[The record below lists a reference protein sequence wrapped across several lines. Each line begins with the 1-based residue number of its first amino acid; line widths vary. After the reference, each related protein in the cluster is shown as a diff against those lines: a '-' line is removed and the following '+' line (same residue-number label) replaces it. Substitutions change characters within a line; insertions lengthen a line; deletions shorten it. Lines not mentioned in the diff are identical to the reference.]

1 MIGRYFFFDIMQDS
15 IFLLTDDYQFMEFTY
30 KEKNNFKFIDHGSGH
45 PVILLHG
52 LMGNFNNFEKTIRFF
67 SDSGCYR
74 VLAPSLPLYDYPLL
88 KTNIKTFSKFLHDF
102 ISYMN
107 FSQVTL
113 VGNSLGGHIS
123 LVYAKRYPQKVHSLV
138 LTGSSGLYENS
149 LGNSFP
155 KRGDYDFIK
164 DKISEIFYNEEL
176 VTKELVDDV
185 FEIVNNRNKV
195 IRTLAIAKSAIRH
208 NMSKELGEFRMP
220 ACLIWGKNDIVTP
233 PSVAE
238 EFDRL
243 LPFSD
248 LFWIDECGHAPMMEQ
263 PDIFNSIL
271 FDWLSKFD
279 SLKRP

>member
-1 MIGRYFFFDIMQDS
+1 
-15 IFLLTDDYQFMEFTY
+15 MEFIY
-30 KEKNNFKFIDHGSGH
+30 KEKRNFKFIDQGSGH
-45 PVILLHG
+45 PIILLHG
-52 LMGNFNNFEKTIRFF
+52 LMGNLSNFEKTVQFF
-67 SDSGCYR
+67 SERGHYR
-74 VLAPSLPLYDYPLL
+74 VLVPSLPLYDYPIL
-88 KTNIKTFSKFLHDF
+88 KTNIKTFSKFLHEF

-123 LVYAKRYPQKVHSLV
+123 LVYAKGNPQKVHSLV

-155 KRGDYDFIK
+155 KRGDYNFIK
-164 DKISEIFYNEEL
+164 DKISEVFYEDKL

-195 IRTLAIAKSAIRH
+195 IRTLSIAKSAIRH

-220 ACLIWGKNDIVTP
+220 VCLIWGKNDAVTP
-233 PSVAE
+233 SSVAL

-248 LFWIDECGHAPMMEQ
+248 LYWIEQCGHAPMMER
-263 PDIFNSIL
+263 PKAFNSIL
-271 FDWLSKFD
+271 FDWLSKYD
-279 SLKRP
+279 SLKHL